1 MRYLG
6 AILLLAAVV
15 SAGFITDMIDGLRDT
30 FGPVAQEIVR
40 GVLFAG
46 GGLLSVLW
54 TQVSNVFADLLNLA
68 LRINAFANPLGN
80 VDTYITPASA
90 AGRRVRITG
99 YHFPD
104 FDSFLGIPYANP
116 LTGRARF
123 DHPTAFNYTEDVQ
136 AFTHGRACLQT
147 LPLLDGATGQSED
160 CHFLNVVTPAN
171 SVGTDAKHPVMIWLF
186 GGGFFGGAGSYYST
200 LAPLMVKKSQEL
212 GQPVIHV
219 AMNYR
224 LGIHGF
230 GLGKE
235 MAAEK
240 LANNGIRDQR
250 LAIEWVR
257 ENIAAFGGDPNKLT
271 LYGESAGAISTSIHL
286 LNPANK
292 DVFKGAIM
300 QSGHAST
307 IPVPRTEDYQRPYD
321 DFVELAGCSGQEDT
335 LDCLRNLSEEEILSV
350 TAQHSRLKQY
360 ELGVV
365 SVIFRPSIDGDI
377 IPDSPFKLQAEGK
390 FANIPLITG
399 TNKDEG
405 TLFVN
410 WLAHSEDDNRRL
422 INNIL
427 PSPISD
433 ELFTKLFSVY
443 TTDPSVGSPFNTG
456 RNTFLLSPYYKQAA
470 AIATDALF
478 VSKARYYVA
487 QANAHGNKNVWTYAF
502 EAATPIIPPFLGCM
516 HATELLFT
524 YGIVSKWLPVG
535 WTSKSERVSQAMMA
549 YWIAFAHNQNPNTNG
564 QPNWP
569 AHTGPNDRQAQLFS
583 DKGVY
588 PIANTYRDN
597 MMSMF
602 QDPALYNAFFA

>member
-6 AILLLAAVV
+6 AILLLAAAV
-15 SAGFITDMIDGLRDT
+15 SAGLLTDMIDGFRDAL
-30 FGPVAQEIVR
+30 GPVAQEVVR
-40 GVLFAG
+40 GVLFSG
-46 GGLLSVLW
+46 GGMLSVLW

-68 LRINAFANPLGN
+68 IRVNAFANPLGD
-80 VDTYITPASA
+80 VDAYITPASA
-90 AGRRVRITG
+90 AGRRIRITG
-99 YHFPD
+99 HHFPD

-123 DHPTAFNYTEDVQ
+123 DHPTPFNYTGDIQ
-136 AFTHGRACLQT
+136 AFTHQHACLQS

-160 CHFLNVVTPAN
+160 CHYLNVVVPAG
-171 SVGTDAKHPVMIWLF
+171 SVGKDAKLPVMIWLF

-200 LAPLMVKKSQEL
+200 LAPLMVKKSKEL
-212 GQPVIHV
+212 GKPVIHV

-230 GLGKE
+230 GMGRE
-235 MAAEK
+235 MHAEG
-240 LANNGIRDQR
+240 LANNAIRDQR
-250 LAIEWVR
+250 AAIDWVR

-271 LYGESAGAISTSIHL
+271 LYGESAGAISTGIHL

-292 DVFKGAIM
+292 DVFKGAIL

-307 IPVPRTEDYQRPYD
+307 IPMPRTQDYQAPYD
-321 DFVELAGCSGQEDT
+321 DFVKLAGCEGREDS
-335 LDCLRNLSEEEILSV
+335 LDCLRDLSEEQILSV

-365 SVIFRPSIDGDI
+365 SVIWRPTVDGDL

-410 WLAHSEDDNRRL
+410 WLASSEEDNRRL

-427 PSPISD
+427 PKPLD
-433 ELFTKLFSVY
+433 PPLFDRLFGVY
-443 TTDPSVGSPFNTG
+443 TPDPERGAPFGTE
-456 RNTFLLSPYYKQAA
+456 RSTFLLSPYYKQAA

-478 VSKARYYVA
+478 VSKARYYIQ
-487 QANAHGNKNVWTYAF
+487 QANEFGQRNVWTYAF
-502 EAATPIIPPFLGCM
+502 EAATPIIPAFLGCM

-524 YGIVSKWLPVG
+524 YGIVSKWLPLG

-549 YWIAFAHNQNPNTNG
+549 YWIAFANNQNPNIDG

-569 AHTGPNDRQAQLFS
+569 AHTDPGNRQAQLFS

-588 PIANTYRDN
+588 PIPNTYRDD
-597 MMSMF
+597 MMQMF
-602 QDPALYNAFFA
+602 EDPAIYDAFFA